1 MRLWHLQL
9 MKQYGIRRT
18 AGLKQPK
25 LTSIDSIATELG
37 IALNMKAILNLS
49 LGGEN
54 CGVWFFADHRVDRP
68 FDQQDFYFAYCDE
81 TYRNNVVLFVYR
93 GHSLYGI

>member
-1 MRLWHLQL
+1 MAFAVDEAVWNPPDSWT
-9 MKQYGIRRT
+9 KAT
-18 AGLKQPK
+18 K

-54 CGVWFFADHRVDRP
+54 CGAWFFADHRVDRP